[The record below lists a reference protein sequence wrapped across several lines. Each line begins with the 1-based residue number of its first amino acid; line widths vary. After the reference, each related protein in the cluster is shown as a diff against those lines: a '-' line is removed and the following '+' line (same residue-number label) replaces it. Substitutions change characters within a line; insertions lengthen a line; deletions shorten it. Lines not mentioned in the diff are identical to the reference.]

1 MSSDLIAN
9 LNEQQKA
16 AVTLPEV
23 SSLILAGAGSG
34 KTSVLISRIAFLL
47 EHRLCTPA
55 ELFAVTF
62 TNKAAR
68 EMMTRLQ
75 AKMPLNTRHC
85 G

>member
-47 EHRLCTPA
+47 EHRLCTLKFSMA
-55 ELFAVTF
+55 DLFLI
-62 TNKAAR
+62 
-68 EMMTRLQ
+68 MQMI
-75 AKMPLNTRHC
+75 
-85 G
+85 

>member
-47 EHRLCTPA
+47 EHRLLYSCWSYLLLPSQI
-55 ELFAVTF
+55 
-62 TNKAAR
+62 K
-68 EMMTRLQ
+68 
-75 AKMPLNTRHC
+75 RHVK
-85 G
+85 